1 MTEKSTTY
9 ELFDYGRCRLYASTL
24 TEGRPDLYYDLPY
37 QVAERFPER
46 KTCGYLSLMA
56 YILTNEFNDLDYRET
71 CLFMIKTLVE
81 RRFTIYGSN
90 IKVEENGQLR
100 VGEVTYIDFKTDLKY
115 LQKEFKK
122 LYKNNHKFSGKRR
135 PTVLDYY
142 INPNF
147 TTTTIEIDWKLY

>member
-9 ELFDYGRCRLYASTL
+9 ELFDYGRCRLYESTL
-24 TEGRPDLYYDLPY
+24 TEGRPELYYDLPY

-71 CLFMIKTLVE
+71 CLFMIKT
-81 RRFTIYGSN
+81 
-90 IKVEENGQLR
+90 
-100 VGEVTYIDFKTDLKY
+100 DLKY

-147 TTTTIEIDWKLY
+147 TTTTIEIDWQLY